1 MSCLPLM
8 QRLQV
13 WVILES
19 PFVEAPPFVMYPSL
33 ICTFSARRP
42 LLFLLVTS
50 SSFHFH
56 SVYVLTLA
64 LFQPWQ
70 TFATKRSVPA

>member
-1 MSCLPLM
+1 M

-13 WVILES
+13 RVILES

-33 ICTFSARRP
+33 ICTLSARRP

-56 SVYVLTLA
+56 SAYVLTLG

-70 TFATKRSVPA
+70 TFATKRPVPA